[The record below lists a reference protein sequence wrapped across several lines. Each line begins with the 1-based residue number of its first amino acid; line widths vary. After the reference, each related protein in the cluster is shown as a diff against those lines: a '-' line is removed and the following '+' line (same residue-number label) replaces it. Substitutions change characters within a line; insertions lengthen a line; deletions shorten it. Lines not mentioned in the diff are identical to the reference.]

1 MSSSCVVIDTRAV
14 PTARVFGHTSSTA
27 CQKPS
32 ARSATASSGADR
44 KPTPLEV
51 EEQFP
56 PGLRALAH
64 ALDEADELLFAL
76 RCGADDDQQALRV
89 VLWLFV
95 GRIFC
100 PRKLAPVR
108 AAKGVTDLRR
118 YPDATRFSP
127 NSYFFFFLADFFAF
141 FAFFAFLAMLPSV
154 TPKLARHGDGLLT
167 IDLARDGRE

>member
-32 ARSATASSGADR
+32 APSATASSGADR

-76 RCGADDDQQALRV
+76 RRGADDDQQALRV
-89 VLWLFV
+89 VLQASLHVNAVGPEDGVIGRPSLWIAEDFWVLRFRPMVKRGPWLRPQASEGEAQHGPFCWT
-95 GRIFC
+95 GRI
-100 PRKLAPVR
+100 
-108 AAKGVTDLRR
+108 GQ
-118 YPDATRFSP
+118 
-127 NSYFFFFLADFFAF
+127 
-141 FAFFAFLAMLPSV
+141 
-154 TPKLARHGDGLLT
+154 GDQHLHCG
-167 IDLARDGRE
+167 